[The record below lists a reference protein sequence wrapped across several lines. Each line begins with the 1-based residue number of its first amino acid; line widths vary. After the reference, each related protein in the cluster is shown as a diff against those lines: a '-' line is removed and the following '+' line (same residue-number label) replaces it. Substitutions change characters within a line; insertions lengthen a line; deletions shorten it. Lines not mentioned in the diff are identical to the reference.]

1 MFKFKQIDKDHT
13 GTIDWW
19 EFLNHQALKSIAT
32 NRSKVRRLENISI
45 GSHVTNCPLT
55 TQFLEFDIKAC
66 DGVTRQQFVSV
77 MILRLIKFLF
87 LMQELCLPCHHIL
100 FVHHMILFQ
109 VWWDFVI
116 MFSVSVSK
124 DVITS
129 WDTKGQRYFSCIW

>member
-55 TQFLEFDIKAC
+55 TQFLTLNLTLKL
-66 DGVTRQQFVSV
+66 V
-77 MILRLIKFLF
+77 M
-87 LMQELCLPCHHIL
+87 ELQDNNLCQL
-100 FVHHMILFQ
+100 
-109 VWWDFVI
+109 
-116 MFSVSVSK
+116 
-124 DVITS
+124 
-129 WDTKGQRYFSCIW
+129 